1 VVSEAKAAQPSGRSV
16 LEELDSQIPT
26 GFYWYLAVLAC
37 IGGFLFGY
45 DTSNIG
51 SALGFIPYHLSSCA
65 TGYLVAGASLG
76 AAAGALIAGPLTDW
90 FGRKSLL
97 VGDAAIYAVGA
108 ILSAVTVNAV
118 MLLGSRTLIGLA
130 IGTDSAIA
138 TSYIAE
144 FAPRSRRGQL
154 SIIQQ
159 WMITVGI
166 LVSYLIA
173 LVIPQGRAGFGGRPG
188 LAAHSRHRGDSRA
201 GSRRAAGPDA
211 GVAPVADAQRAL
223 RRHGEGIRPAGHGRQ

>member
-1 VVSEAKAAQPSGRSV
+1 MVSEAKAAQPSGRSV

-51 SALGFIPYHLSSCA
+51 SALGFIPYHLSSFA
-65 TGYLVAGASLG
+65 TGYLVADASLG
-76 AAAGALIAGPLTDW
+76 AAAGALIAGPLTDR

-130 IGTDSAIA
+130 IGADSAIA

-173 LVIPQGRAGFGGRPG
+173 LVILKLAPGSAGGLDWRLILGIGAVPALVAVALPAGCQNRPG
-188 LAAHSRHRGDSRA
+188 G
-201 GSRRAAGPDA
+201 
-211 GVAPVADAQRAL
+211 
-223 RRHGEGIRPAGHGRQ
+223 